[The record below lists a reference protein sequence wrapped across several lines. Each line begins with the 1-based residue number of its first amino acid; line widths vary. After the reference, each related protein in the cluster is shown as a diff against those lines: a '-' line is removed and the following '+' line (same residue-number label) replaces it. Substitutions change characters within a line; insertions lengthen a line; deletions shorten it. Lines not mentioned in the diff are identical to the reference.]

1 MLTALPTLTV
11 STIFLLWHA
20 LRRQAARRERIRNER
35 IAYMLW
41 RVAHL
46 DDGDKDDKGD
56 EPSSDSNPPGG
67 ENNTI
72 NATEIRLIQLTLKK
86 K

>member
-46 DDGDKDDKGD
+46 DERDKDEK
-56 EPSSDSNPPGG
+56 PSSESNPPDG
-67 ENNTI
+67 EAETI
-72 NATEIRLIQLTLKK
+72 NATEIRLFQYTLPKK
-86 K
+86 KK